1 MEDYTRYLPYVVFH
15 MIDRSVQKDNR
26 SKIALEAAFE
36 NPVQAKE
43 CYAPS
48 NKFIKRYIAD
58 VNSLE
63 EFEDVYNAF
72 QDLREAYG
80 ERAIFHL
87 KELGMGCDKENKY
100 RQILG
105 VYTSIDF

>member
-36 NPVQAKE
+36 NPIQAQE
-43 CYAPS
+43 CYSPS

-63 EFEDVYNAF
+63 
-72 QDLREAYG
+72 
-80 ERAIFHL
+80 
-87 KELGMGCDKENKY
+87 
-100 RQILG
+100 
-105 VYTSIDF
+105 